1 MNMTRGLFAL
11 IGAMMN
17 DDKGMMK
24 DGTGGRNEN
33 DGNEHRI
40 DD

>member
-1 MNMTRGLFAL
+1 MIVTRGLFAL

-17 DDKGMMK
+17 DDKRMMK
-24 DGTGGRNEN
+24 DGTGGRKE
-33 DGNEHRI
+33 DDRIRCRI